1 MKVHD
6 KLESIK
12 LIKELQ
18 LNSFPE
24 QLFKKDDI
32 YDIKKFLNEYP
43 AEFYA
48 IRSKEF
54 VGYKKN
60 NFKVPKNKV
69 ISEIGNFNLFTINV
83 SSYNYISNF
92 ILIGDIRI
100 GSENEVW
107 FIGSVNPNFTGKMA
121 EQNPDFNY
129 STDIFDK
136 RLNKIPGFDLI
147 YGYIINHKLIDVI
160 VEFAIYDKPIGVY
173 NEQIIIFEIRTEF

>member
-12 LIKELQ
+12 LIKDLQ

-54 VGYKKN
+54 VGYKK
-60 NFKVPKNKV
+60 K
-69 ISEIGNFNLFTINV
+69 
-83 SSYNYISNF
+83 
-92 ILIGDIRI
+92 ILK
-100 GSENEVW
+100 
-107 FIGSVNPNFTGKMA
+107 F
-121 EQNPDFNY
+121 
-129 STDIFDK
+129 
-136 RLNKIPGFDLI
+136 LKI
-147 YGYIINHKLIDVI
+147 K
-160 VEFAIYDKPIGVY
+160 
-173 NEQIIIFEIRTEF
+173 